1 MYARTPAFAREP
13 IAGALVAMFV
23 RMNPMR
29 SDEVRALIPEWVLR
43 SKSCSLAVT
52 DLEGRYIFV
61 NDVFE
66 RRFAFLADDFYGLP
80 FDLTIH
86 PDDVEKCNAAA
97 YECMTNPQAVVEV
110 QVRKPGKEGDFYWTN
125 WEFSL
130 FKDKDNQP
138 AGLLCLGQDVTEAK
152 RVEQQVKK
160 SEAIIENIT
169 DGFYVLDREWRFVKM
184 NSVAEHI
191 LGLKRE
197 KLLGKKLW
205 DFFPDTPECKYP
217 SQFRRAMDERITVG
231 FEDYRPDID
240 RWFSSV
246 AYPSAEGL
254 TVFFRDVT
262 RQKKTQER
270 LKDSEGK
277 LRAILDSTTDS
288 NVLVSTDFRV
298 LSFNTAANGIAGA
311 ISQKNLQE
319 GCDFRDFLPDGSEE
333 DFLHCF
339 HKALAGEPSAI
350 ERMRLV
356 GNEHVWFQVKYFP
369 VREGGGIVGVSIN
382 TSNINER
389 VNAENKLKQ
398 SEYMLSA
405 IYNSTSEASTFIDRD
420 FRILYNNK
428 VAKAICRQIFGR
440 EPQNGDNSLDF
451 MLPEMQAEF
460 LEHYQKVLQGESVQ
474 VEKTD
479 GKGWW
484 LFSLF
489 PVYDDNQK
497 LVGIAHNVQD
507 ITERKESELKI
518 TAQNE
523 ALKEIAWQ
531 QSHEVRGRVASILGL
546 VDLMR
551 AEQAD
556 KLPYDEQYLAYL
568 SQAACELD
576 QVIRKIVVYT
586 SG

>member
-1 MYARTPAFAREP
+1 M
-13 IAGALVAMFV
+13 
-23 RMNPMR
+23 
-29 SDEVRALIPEWVLR
+29 IPEWILR
-43 SKSCSLAVT
+43 SKSCSLAVM
-52 DLEGRYIFV
+52 DLEGKYIFV
-61 NDVFE
+61 NEVFE
-66 RRFAFLADDFYGLP
+66 RRFFFLADDFYGLP

-97 YECMTNPQAVVEV
+97 YKCMTDPQAVVEV

-191 LGLKRE
+191 LGIKRE

-205 DFFPDTPECKYP
+205 DFLPDTPDYNYP
-217 SQFRRAMDERITVG
+217 AQFRRAMDGCVTVG
-231 FEDYRPDID
+231 FEDYGPELD
-240 RWFSSV
+240 RWFNSV

-270 LKDSEGK
+270 LKDSESK

-298 LSFNTAANGIAGA
+298 LSFNTAANRIAGA

-319 GCDFRDFLPDGSEE
+319 GCDFRDFLPEGSEE

-356 GNEHVWFQVKYFP
+356 GNEPMWLQVQYFP
-369 VREGGGIVGVSIN
+369 VKDGEDIIGVSIN
-382 TSNINER
+382 TSDISEKVDAQNS
-389 VNAENKLKQ
+389 LKQ

-405 IYNSTSEASTFIDRD
+405 IYNSTTEASTFIDRD
-420 FRILYNNK
+420 FRILYSNK
-428 VAKAICRQIFGR
+428 VAKAICQHIFGR
-440 EPQNGDNSLDF
+440 EPQNGDSSLDF

-460 LEHYQKVLQGESVQ
+460 LQYYQKVLQGESIR

-489 PVYDDNQK
+489 PVYDDNQN
-497 LVGIAHNVQD
+497 LVGIADNVQD

-518 TAQNE
+518 TAQNKT
-523 ALKEIAWQ
+523 LKEIAWQ
-531 QSHEVRGRVASILGL
+531 QSHEVRGRVASIMGL
-546 VDLMR
+546 VGLME
-551 AEQAD
+551 AEQAAKPAHD
-556 KLPYDEQYLAYL
+556 AQYLAYL
-568 SQAACELD
+568 GQAARELD
-576 QVIRKIVVYT
+576 QVIRRIVSYT
-586 SG
+586 SE

>member
-1 MYARTPAFAREP
+1 M
-13 IAGALVAMFV
+13 
-23 RMNPMR
+23 
-29 SDEVRALIPEWVLR
+29 IPEWILR

-52 DLEGRYIFV
+52 DLEGKYIFV

-66 RRFAFLADDFYGLP
+66 RRFSFLAHDFYGLP
-80 FDLTIH
+80 FDMTIH

-97 YECMTNPQAVVEV
+97 YKCMTDPQAVVEV

-152 RVEQQVKK
+152 RVERQVKK

-169 DGFYVLDREWRFVKM
+169 DGFYMLDREWCFVKI
-184 NSVAEHI
+184 NSVAERI
-191 LGLKRE
+191 LGIPGGELV
-197 KLLGKKLW
+197 GKNLW
-205 DFFPDTPECKYP
+205 DLFPDTPEYKYP
-217 SQFRRAMDERITVG
+217 ARFRRAMDERITVG
-231 FEDYRPDID
+231 FEEYLPDID

-246 AYPSAEGL
+246 VYPSAEGL

-262 RQKKTQER
+262 RQKKTQEQ
-270 LKDSEGK
+270 LKDSESK

-298 LSFNTAANGIAGA
+298 LSFNAAANKIAQA
-311 ISQKNLQE
+311 ICQKNLHQ
-319 GCDFRDFLPDGSEE
+319 GCDFRDFLPEGSEK
-333 DFLHCF
+333 DFLHYF
-339 HKALAGEPSAI
+339 NKALAGEPSAV

-369 VREGGGIVGVSIN
+369 VREGGSIMGVSIN
-382 TSNINER
+382 TSDINER

-428 VAKAICRQIFGR
+428 VAKAICQQIFGR
-440 EPQNGDNSLDF
+440 EPQNGDSSLDF
-451 MLPEMQAEF
+451 MLPELQAEF
-460 LEHYQKVLQGESVQ
+460 LEHYQRVLQGESIR

-489 PVYDDNQK
+489 PVYDENQN
-497 LVGIAHNVQD
+497 LVGIADNVQD

-518 TAQNE
+518 TAQNK

-576 QVIRKIVVYT
+576 QVIRKIVGYT

>member
-1 MYARTPAFAREP
+1 M
-13 IAGALVAMFV
+13 
-23 RMNPMR
+23 
-29 SDEVRALIPEWVLR
+29 IPEWILR
-43 SKSCSLAVT
+43 SKSCSLAVM
-52 DLEGRYIFV
+52 DLEGKYIFV

-66 RRFAFLADDFYGLP
+66 RRFFFLADDFYGLP

-97 YECMTNPQAVVEV
+97 YKCMTDPQAVVEV

-191 LGLKRE
+191 LGIKRE

-205 DFFPDTPECKYP
+205 DFLPDTPDYNYP
-217 SQFRRAMDERITVG
+217 AQFRRAMDGCVTVG
-231 FEDYRPDID
+231 FEDYGPELD
-240 RWFSSV
+240 RWFNSV

-270 LKDSEGK
+270 LKDSESK

-298 LSFNTAANGIAGA
+298 LSFNTAANRIAGA

-319 GCDFRDFLPDGSEE
+319 GCDFRDFLPEGSEE

-339 HKALAGEPSAI
+339 HKALAGELSAI

-356 GNEHVWFQVKYFP
+356 GNEPMWLQVQYFP
-369 VREGGGIVGVSIN
+369 VKDGEDIIGVSIN
-382 TSNINER
+382 TSDISEKVDAQNS
-389 VNAENKLKQ
+389 LKQ

-405 IYNSTSEASTFIDRD
+405 IYNSTTEASTFIDRD

-428 VAKAICRQIFGR
+428 VAKAICQHIFGR
-440 EPQNGDNSLDF
+440 EPQNGDSSLDF
-451 MLPEMQAEF
+451 MLPEMQEEF
-460 LEHYQKVLQGESVQ
+460 LGHYQKVLQGESIR

-489 PVYDDNQK
+489 PVYDDNQN
-497 LVGIAHNVQD
+497 LVGIADNVQD

-518 TAQNE
+518 TAQNKT
-523 ALKEIAWQ
+523 LKEIAWQ
-531 QSHEVRGRVASILGL
+531 QSHEVRGRVASIMGL
-546 VDLMR
+546 VGLME
-551 AEQAD
+551 AEQAAKPTHD
-556 KLPYDEQYLAYL
+556 AQYLAYL
-568 SQAACELD
+568 GQAARELD
-576 QVIRKIVVYT
+576 QVIRRIVSYT
-586 SG
+586 SE

>member
-1 MYARTPAFAREP
+1 M
-13 IAGALVAMFV
+13 
-23 RMNPMR
+23 
-29 SDEVRALIPEWVLR
+29 IPEWILR

-52 DLEGRYIFV
+52 DLEGKYIFV
-61 NDVFE
+61 NEVFE
-66 RRFAFLADDFYGLP
+66 RRFFFLADDFYGLP

-97 YECMTNPQAVVEV
+97 YKCMTDPQAVVEV

-191 LGLKRE
+191 LGIKRE

-205 DFFPDTPECKYP
+205 DFLPDTPDYNYP
-217 SQFRRAMDERITVG
+217 AQFRRAMDGCVTVG
-231 FEDYRPDID
+231 FEDYRPELD
-240 RWFSSV
+240 RWFNSV

-270 LKDSEGK
+270 LKDSESK

-298 LSFNTAANGIAGA
+298 LSFNTAANRIAGA
-311 ISQKNLQE
+311 LGQKNLQE
-319 GCDFRDFLPDGSEE
+319 GCDFRDFLPEGSEE

-356 GNEHVWFQVKYFP
+356 GNEPMWLQVQYFP
-369 VREGGGIVGVSIN
+369 VKDGEDIIGVSIN
-382 TSNINER
+382 TSDISEKVDAQNS
-389 VNAENKLKQ
+389 LKQ

-405 IYNSTSEASTFIDRD
+405 IYNSTTEASTFIDRD
-420 FRILYNNK
+420 FRILYSNK
-428 VAKAICRQIFGR
+428 VAKAICQHIFGR
-440 EPQNGDNSLDF
+440 EPQNGDSSLDF

-460 LEHYQKVLQGESVQ
+460 LQYYQKVLQGESVQ

-489 PVYDDNQK
+489 PVYDDSRN
-497 LVGIAHNVQD
+497 LVGIADNVQD

-518 TAQNE
+518 TAQNKT
-523 ALKEIAWQ
+523 LKEIAWQ
-531 QSHEVRGRVASILGL
+531 QSHEVRGRVASIMGL
-546 VDLMR
+546 VGLME
-551 AEQAD
+551 AEQAAKPAHD
-556 KLPYDEQYLAYL
+556 AQYLAYL
-568 SQAACELD
+568 GQAARELD
-576 QVIRKIVVYT
+576 QVIRRIVSYT
-586 SG
+586 SE

>member
-1 MYARTPAFAREP
+1 
-13 IAGALVAMFV
+13 
-23 RMNPMR
+23 MR
-29 SDEVRALIPEWVLR
+29 SDEVRALIPEWILR

-52 DLEGRYIFV
+52 DLEGKYIFV

-66 RRFAFLADDFYGLP
+66 RRFAFLADDFHGLP
-80 FDLTIH
+80 FDMSIH

-110 QVRKPGKEGDFYWTN
+110 QMRKPGKEGDFYWTN

-138 AGLLCLGQDVTEAK
+138 AGLLCLGHDITEAK
-152 RVEQQVKK
+152 RVERQVEK

-169 DGFYVLDREWRFVKM
+169 DGFFILDRDWRIVKV
-184 NSVAEHI
+184 NSMAENI
-191 LGLKRE
+191 LGIPRG
-197 KLLGKKLW
+197 KLLGSKPW
-205 DFFPDTPECKYP
+205 DLFPNTTGYKYP
-217 SQFRRAMDERITVG
+217 AHFLRAMDGGGAVS
-231 FEDYRPDID
+231 FEDYRPDMD

-246 AYPSAEGL
+246 AYPSEEGL
-254 TVFFRDVT
+254 TVFFKDITQER
-262 RQKKTQER
+262 KTQER
-270 LKDSEGK
+270 LKDSESK

-288 NVLVSTDFRV
+288 NVLVSADFRV
-298 LSFNTAANGIAGA
+298 LSFNTAANRIAQA
-311 ISQKNLQE
+311 IGQKNLHQ
-319 GCDFRDFLPDGSEE
+319 GCDFRDFLPEGSEK

-339 HKALAGEPSAI
+339 DKALAGEPSAV

-356 GNEHVWFQVKYFP
+356 GNEHIWFQVKYFP
-369 VREGGGIVGVSIN
+369 VREGGNMVGVSIN

-420 FRILYNNK
+420 FRILYSNK
-428 VAKAICRQIFGR
+428 VAKAICQHIFGR
-440 EPQNGDNSLDF
+440 EPQNGDSSLDF

-460 LEHYQKVLQGESVQ
+460 LEHYQRVLQGESIR

-489 PVYDDNQK
+489 PVYDENQN
-497 LVGIAHNVQD
+497 LVGIADNVQD

-518 TAQNE
+518 TAQTE
-523 ALKEIAWQ
+523 ALKKIAWQ

-546 VDLMR
+546 VGLMR

-556 KLPYDEQYLAYL
+556 NPIHDAQYLAYL
-568 SQAACELD
+568 SQAAGELD
-576 QVIRKIVVYT
+576 QVIRKIVGYT